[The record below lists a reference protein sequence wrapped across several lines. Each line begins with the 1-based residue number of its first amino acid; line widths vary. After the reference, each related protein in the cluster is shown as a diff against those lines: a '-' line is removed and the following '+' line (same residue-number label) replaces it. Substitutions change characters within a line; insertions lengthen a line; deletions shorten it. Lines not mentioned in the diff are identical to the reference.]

1 MCYGMFLNV
10 TTNMFVFS
18 VLFFNIVPASVAL
31 LLQLLVLDHSKDII
45 TCKYNGIFCSDKIII
60 FTMNS

>member
-1 MCYGMFLNV
+1 
-10 TTNMFVFS
+10 MFVFS

-31 LLQLLVLDHSKDII
+31 LLQLLVLDHSKNII